1 MIILINKPSI
11 QKISIDRKESIY
23 VKLNNEVLKNHSK
36 ILTCNELVKETH
48 NTIVTGSDDNMNFLY
63 WEVQ

>member
-48 NTIVTGSDDNMNFLY
+48 NTIVTGSDYNMNFLY